1 MIVTKYYNTITLTNG
16 EDFVCEAEVD
26 LADHHLTVRFT
37 TASEYDLRFF
47 EIQQH
52 DEGYYLFN
60 QPDLTDRTDREL
72 GVHLNEWFRQLEGKL
87 SEAKRESTQ
96 N

>member
-1 MIVTKYYNTITLTNG
+1 MTVTKYYNTITLTSG

-26 LADHHLTVRFT
+26 MAEDHLTVRFT
-37 TASEYDLRFF
+37 TASEHDLRFF
-47 EIQQH
+47 EIQRH

-60 QPDLTDRTDREL
+60 QPDETDRVDREL
-72 GVHLNEWFRQLEGKL
+72 GIHLNEWFRQLEGSISRVRK
-87 SEAKRESTQ
+87 ESAH